1 MRNCKESI
9 CMASNT
15 SFLIHLESLQSC
27 AKKIPSRKLYR
38 SEDRRPHKRKA
49 GDSKYSKNPKI
60 IGFETIVFVTL
71 CKSATVYFGDV
82 LPAFTF
88 N

>member
-1 MRNCKESI
+1 MHNCKESI
-9 CMASNT
+9 CMASDT

-49 GDSKYSKNPKI
+49 GDSKYFKKPNI
-60 IGFETIVFVTL
+60 IGFETIVFVVTL
-71 CKSATVYFGDV
+71 RKSITE
-82 LPAFTF
+82 
-88 N
+88 